1 MKKLLLILLCLPL
14 LFTTCKKEDNYGSS
28 SSSSSSSNNTSNVTG
43 VWELT
48 ELELNGDDLMPSY
61 SEALYYYHP
70 NGTYELKGYLADG
83 SYANAV
89 GEYSISNGTIYGKA
103 TVLTGVNQGLYQSGS
118 SSLTWVNENE
128 VTVSSSSNPCIGGT
142 AYSRSVKTTNSLGT
156 APSNSIVG
164 VWEATY
170 ANLGGQ
176 DILTPN
182 YNQVLYYYFA
192 DGSVGTELYFLDGSF
207 DWASGTYSISGDQ
220 TLLTTSSTLNSTGQT
235 ITGSMNITKLEI
247 DKTEL
252 YTSNFQGTG
261 DAYTVRASKVE
272 CVPLSNWKK

>member
-1 MKKLLLILLCLPL
+1 MKKIFLFVSPLIFLVACSSGGGDSATDPLPTHD
-14 LFTTCKKEDNYGSS
+14 F
-28 SSSSSSSNNTSNVTG
+28 TG

-48 ELELNGDDLMPSY
+48 ELEVNGNDLMPTY
-61 SEALYYYHP
+61 SEALYYYHS
-70 NGTYELKGYLADG
+70 NGTYELKGYLADS
-83 SYANAV
+83 SYANGV
-89 GEYSISNGTIYGKA
+89 GEYSISNDIITSKGT
-103 TVLTGVNQGLYQSGS
+103 TLTGVNEGLYIS
-118 SSLTWVNENE
+118 SSSAVTWVNENE
-128 VTVSSSSNPCIGGT
+128 VTVTGTLPPCLGGGT
-142 AYSRSVKTTNSLGT
+142 GYSRSVKTTNSLGS

-207 DWASGTYSISGDQ
+207 DWASGTYSISGNVI
-220 TLLTTSSTLNSTGQT
+220 TTSSTLNSTQQT

-247 DKTEL
+247 DKAEL
-252 YTSNFQGTG
+252 YTSDFLGTG
-261 DAYTVRASKVE
+261 DAYTLKASKVE
-272 CVPLSNWKK
+272 CVSLSNWKK